1 MEYFTEEGEF
11 YTDPTLLD
19 PTGFSQPLP
28 PPPSKQ
34 QQQQKQQKQQAKKPQ
49 PNKKKQQGAKKQQHE
64 ATTEKPKKSDPSD
77 DVVAKYKEMIL
88 EFSKKVDG
96 PDALNLPSNLTSYV
110 RMKIHDY
117 ASTIVGI
124 THESEGEGKERHI
137 VIRKKKEI
145 IKGKEE
151 EEEEEDV
158 IKISEEKKEFKEEEE
173 EVIKISEEKKEI
185 EENVTELNNEKKE
198 DIIKDEEKPV
208 QRKVQQKKQQQKKQQ
223 QKNKKKVGKGSCPT
237 GKCQAKKQKAI
248 DTKGM
253 DEVDAALAELG
264 IDTDTDHCAYRD
276 PKTNKRCREKVTL
289 IYATC
294 KYCNMKFCFAHVQAE
309 VHGCGA
315 AAKRLA
321 RAQVNQQYNEIMKQ
335 KKMSGKK

>member
-28 PPPSKQ
+28 PPPSQ
-34 QQQQKQQKQQAKKPQ
+34 QHQQKQQAKKSQ
-49 PNKKKQQGAKKQQHE
+49 PNKKKQQGPKKQQHE
-64 ATTEKPKKSDPSD
+64 ATEKPKRSDPSD

-88 EFSKKVDG
+88 EFSKKADG
-96 PDALNLPSNLTSYV
+96 PDTLNLPANLSSYV

-117 ASTIVGI
+117 ASTIGGI

-145 IKGKEE
+145 IKVK
-151 EEEEEDV
+151 
-158 IKISEEKKEFKEEEE
+158 
-173 EVIKISEEKKEI
+173 EEKKEI
-185 EENVTELNNEKKE
+185 KEEENVIKINDEKKEIKEEENVIKINE

-208 QRKVQQKKQQQKKQQ
+208 QRKAQQKKQQQKKQQ

-237 GKCQAKKQKAI
+237 GKCQAKKQKAM

-264 IDTDTDHCAYRD
+264 IDTDTDHCAYKD

-294 KYCNMKFCFAHVQAE
+294 KYCNMKFCFAHIQAE